1 MAISLLIEQRPPLG
15 RQVIIS
21 LAGMASLEQTLE
33 SILFISPKPLTVR
46 QLAGLIDKPADDVC
60 AALVKITAAYQ
71 ERGVVLKNVDDSYQF
86 MTSGDCR
93 TAVQKF
99 VKEELTGELTR
110 PSLETLT
117 VIAYRGP
124 ITKAELE
131 LIRGVN
137 CSMILRNLLMRGLIE
152 ELTDKQ
158 HGPRYQVT
166 MEFLRYLQIDSP
178 AALPRFAELNAHQLL
193 EQLLKTTT
201 GEAGGENK
209 A

>member
-1 MAISLLIEQRPPLG
+1 
-15 RQVIIS
+15 
-21 LAGMASLEQTLE
+21 MASLDHILE
-33 SILFISPKPLTVR
+33 SILFISPKPLTAR
-46 QLAGLIDKPADDVC
+46 QLAGMVDKPIDDVRT
-60 AALVKITAAYQ
+60 ALEKVTAVYQ
-71 ERGVVLKNVDDSYQF
+71 DRGVVLKKIDDSYQF

-93 TAVQKF
+93 VAVQKF

-137 CSMILRNLLMRGLIE
+137 CSMILRNLLIRGLIE

-158 HGPRYQVT
+158 QGLRYQVT

-193 EQLLKTTT
+193 EQLLKITT
-201 GEAGGENK
+201 GEAGGEDK